1 MTIDKRLRSKKKVL
15 IKSVLRAS
23 ILLLL
28 YNMIK
33 LQHQLIL
40 LNFFNIN
47 GIFYLEFIQ
56 IKIKEE

>member
-1 MTIDKRLRSKKKVL
+1 
-15 IKSVLRAS
+15 
-23 ILLLL
+23 
-28 YNMIK
+28 MIK

-47 GIFYLEFIQ
+47 GILYLELIQ